1 MNHKPVKITVATVTY
16 NAVGVLQ
23 RTLDSVAAQ
32 NYAHVEHLII
42 DGNSHDGTLALFQH
56 YQENNSRAG
65 VIHEVNA
72 ISEPDR
78 GIYDAMNKALAMA
91 TGDYIVFLNAGD
103 VFHSPDVLTRIA
115 AAAGGMPAV
124 IYGNTDIVDVSC
136 ATAALHRRAASR
148 GTASCT
154 ECSCATRHSS
164 HAAT

>member
-16 NAVGVLQ
+16 NAVSVLQ

-56 YQENNSRAG
+56 YQANNSRAG

-78 GIYDAMNKALAMA
+78 GIYDAMNKALAWPRVTISCSSTPA
-91 TGDYIVFLNAGD
+91 TCSTAPTC
-103 VFHSPDVLTRIA
+103 SPA
-115 AAAGGMPAV
+115 
-124 IYGNTDIVDVSC
+124 
-136 ATAALHRRAASR
+136 
-148 GTASCT
+148 
-154 ECSCATRHSS
+154 
-164 HAAT
+164 

>member
-32 NYAHVEHLII
+32 DYAHVEHLII

-72 ISEPDR
+72 ISEPDLSL
-78 GIYDAMNKALAMA
+78 IH
-91 TGDYIVFLNAGD
+91 I
-103 VFHSPDVLTRIA
+103 
-115 AAAGGMPAV
+115 
-124 IYGNTDIVDVSC
+124 
-136 ATAALHRRAASR
+136 
-148 GTASCT
+148 
-154 ECSCATRHSS
+154 
-164 HAAT
+164 